1 MNNSK
6 KKIEIDIIHIDEKI
20 KKNILKETNRFEEY
34 KKELEILRENNKN
47 TTEKKKKEINPRI
60 DFLKQ
65 KIFEIE
71 NNIIM
76 SEYICLSGP
85 IIAKYKKLINTPV
98 KLSFFNGSSSSI
110 LKNRQNRNSIL
121 SENLNSSQICFSKD
135 KTNTPNITNENT
147 SYFQKYLKSDDE
159 KEKQDIIDEFLAIA
173 KNYIPINTYKE
184 ETSQQYYCDCGN
196 VNNCIELQN
205 KIICN
210 ECSSVHSIQ
219 SIQTSFK
226 DIDRVNLSQ
235 KYKYKKKVHFRD
247 TLNQYQGKQ
256 NKNVEHIYPIL
267 EEQFILHNL
276 LNKEGKTKYEKYS
289 SITKEHIYMFLFE
302 TNNSNYY
309 EDINMIHTYFTGIPC
324 PDISDIEHLLYE
336 DFDKV
341 VDAYESL
348 EDIDRIHFL
357 NGQYILYQLLKR
369 RKYKV
374 KENDFDILKTRER
387 LVEHDEIYQKI
398 CMKLEWTF
406 TPTV

>member
-1 MNNSK
+1 MNNFK
-6 KKIEIDIIHIDEKI
+6 KVEEIDIIHLDEKI
-20 KKNILKETNRFEEY
+20 KKNILKEINKFEDY
-34 KKELEILRENNKN
+34 KKELDTLEDTINNSNENLPEKRRKEVLIKVNIL
-47 TTEKKKKEINPRI
+47 KK
-60 DFLKQ
+60 

-71 NNIIM
+71 NNITM
-76 SEYICLSGP
+76 AEYICLSSP
-85 IIAKYKKLINTPV
+85 VLTRYKKLINTPV
-98 KLSFFNGSSSSI
+98 KLLFFNGNI
-110 LKNRQNRNSIL
+110 QKGTLTKKLDNSID
-121 SENLNSSQICFSKD
+121 LNSSDEQSGYKGQNQIQYLNVQKFI
-135 KTNTPNITNENT
+135 KTND
-147 SYFQKYLKSDDE
+147 K

-173 KNYIPINTYKE
+173 KNYISINTYKE
-184 ETSQQYYCDCGN
+184 ESAQQYYCDCGN
-196 VNNCIELQN
+196 FTNCIEIQN

-267 EEQFILHNL
+267 EEQFLLHNL
-276 LNKEGKTKYEKYS
+276 VNKDGKLNSEKYS

-302 TNNSNYY
+302 TNNSNFY
-309 EDINMIHTYFTGIPC
+309 EDINMIHAYFTGIPC
-324 PDISDIEHLLYE
+324 PDISDIEQLLYE

-348 EDIDRIHFL
+348 GDIDRIHFL

>member
-1 MNNSK
+1 MNNLK
-6 KKIEIDIIHIDEKI
+6 KVEIDIIHIDEKI
-20 KKNILKETNRFEEY
+20 KKNILKDINKFEEY
-34 KKELEILRENNKN
+34 KKEFETLELLKINSEVLPE
-47 TTEKKKKEINPRI
+47 KKKEIYFKI
-60 DFLKQ
+60 DLLKQ
-65 KIFEIE
+65 KLFEIE

-76 SEYICLSGP
+76 SEYICLSSP
-85 IIAKYKKLINTPV
+85 ILTKYKKLINTPV
-98 KLSFFNGSSSSI
+98 RLSFFNG
-110 LKNRQNRNSIL
+110 RNKFNGQSV
-121 SENLNSSQICFSKD
+121 SDNLNTQKNSK
-135 KTNTPNITNENT
+135 NE
-147 SYFQKYLKSDDE
+147 E

-184 ETSQQYYCDCGN
+184 ETSQQYYCECGN
-196 VNNCIELQN
+196 FNNCIELQN

-256 NKNVEHIYPIL
+256 NKNVEHIFPIL
-267 EEQFILHNL
+267 EEQFLLHNL
-276 LNKEGKTKYEKYS
+276 VNKDGKTNYEKYC

-302 TNNSNYY
+302 TNNSNFY

-348 EDIDRIHFL
+348 GDIERIHFL

-398 CMKLEWTF
+398 CLKLEWTF

>member
-6 KKIEIDIIHIDEKI
+6 KVEEIDIIHLDEKI
-20 KKNILKETNRFEEY
+20 KKNILKETSKFEDY
-34 KKELEILRENNKN
+34 KKELELLNETLSKN
-47 TTEKKKKEINPRI
+47 SNDLFPEKKKKEINTRI
-60 DFLKQ
+60 DILKQ

-71 NNIIM
+71 NNITM
-76 SEYICLSGP
+76 SEYICLSSP
-85 IIAKYKKLINTPV
+85 ILTRYKKLISTPV
-98 KLSFFNGSSSSI
+98 KLSFFNGPKTSSKLPI
-110 LKNRQNRNSIL
+110 RKNSI
-121 SENLNSSQICFSKD
+121 ENSNDNNIS
-135 KTNTPNITNENT
+135 KTND
-147 SYFQKYLKSDDE
+147 K
-159 KEKQDIIDEFLAIA
+159 KEKQEIIDEFLTIA
-173 KNYIPINTYKE
+173 KNYISINTYKE
-184 ETSQQYYCDCGN
+184 EISQQYYCDCGN
-196 VNNCIELQN
+196 FNNCIEIQN

-210 ECSSVHSIQ
+210 ECSSVHSVQ

-256 NKNVEHIYPIL
+256 NKNVEYVYPIL
-267 EEQFILHNL
+267 EEQFLLHNL
-276 LNKEGKTKYEKYS
+276 VNKEGKTNAEKYS

-302 TNNSNYY
+302 TNNSNFY

-324 PDISDIEHLLYE
+324 PDISDIEYLLYE

-374 KENDFDILKTRER
+374 KEHDFDILKTRER

>member
-1 MNNSK
+1 MNNFK
-6 KKIEIDIIHIDEKI
+6 KVEEIDIIHIDEKI
-20 KKNILKETNRFEEY
+20 KKNILKELNKFEEY
-34 KKELEILRENNKN
+34 KKELITLEKTFNNSNEILP
-47 TTEKKKKEINPRI
+47 EKKKKEILLRI
-60 DFLKQ
+60 NTLKQ

-76 SEYICLSGP
+76 SEYICLSSP
-85 IIAKYKKLINTPV
+85 ILTRYKKLINTPV
-98 KLSFFNGSSSSI
+98 RLSFFNGI
-110 LKNRQNRNSIL
+110 
-121 SENLNSSQICFSKD
+121 SK
-135 KTNTPNITNENT
+135 NEN
-147 SYFQKYLKSDDE
+147 SNIQKKYSKNDE
-159 KEKQDIIDEFLAIA
+159 KDKQDIIDEFLTIA
-173 KNYIPINTYKE
+173 KNYISINTYKE

-196 VNNCIELQN
+196 FNNCTEFQN

-210 ECSSVHSIQ
+210 DCSSVHSIQ

-256 NKNVEHIYPIL
+256 NKNVENVYPIL
-267 EEQFILHNL
+267 EEQFLLHNL
-276 LNKEGKTKYEKYS
+276 VNKDGKTNAEKYN

-302 TNNSNYY
+302 TNNSNFY

-348 EDIDRIHFL
+348 GDIDRIHFL

>member
-1 MNNSK
+1 MNNFK
-6 KKIEIDIIHIDEKI
+6 KVEEIDIIHLDEKI
-20 KKNILKETNRFEEY
+20 KKNILKEINKFEDY
-34 KKELEILRENNKN
+34 KKELDTLELIINNSNENIP
-47 TTEKKKKEINPRI
+47 EKKKKESLIRTN
-60 DFLKQ
+60 FLKQ

-71 NNIIM
+71 NNITM
-76 SEYICLSGP
+76 SEYICLSSP
-85 IIAKYKKLINTPV
+85 ILTRYKKLINTPV
-98 KLSFFNGSSSSI
+98 KLSFFNGHVST
-110 LKNRQNRNSIL
+110 K
-121 SENLNSSQICFSKD
+121 NLNKNIGINLPDEQSGHKGQTRTLVQKFL
-135 KTNTPNITNENT
+135 KTN
-147 SYFQKYLKSDDE
+147 DE
-159 KEKQDIIDEFLAIA
+159 KEKQDIIDEFLVVA
-173 KNYIPINTYKE
+173 KNYISINTYKE

-196 VNNCIELQN
+196 FTNCTEIQN

-267 EEQFILHNL
+267 EEQFLLHNL
-276 LNKEGKTKYEKYS
+276 VNKDGKTNAEKYS

-302 TNNSNYY
+302 TNNSNFY

-324 PDISDIEHLLYE
+324 PDISDIEQLLYE

-348 EDIDRIHFL
+348 GDIDRIHFL

-369 RKYKV
+369 RRYKV